1 MKDDGPRPSVVEDD
15 AYGVPQTAAD
25 AADAMPEI
33 DAIVA
38 FRTLDRPVVH
48 GEGHRIA
55 LSQRYHLGPA
65 LHAWPLLGQDKL
77 AACEIAFGFREQD
90 CNLQRECEVAVKR
103 RWRSLDVAAV
113 WRFHVGCRRAGYADG
128 RRHRADIEASS
139 LCEVGSAAGWRRP
152 ADQDGTGVPVPDRP
166 AVPAPDRGPRTQDD
180 DAVWAKREE
189 QIRGVVESTAGLYGD
204 LQGIAGRSLLEIDG
218 LELPLLDGPAADAAE

>member
-1 MKDDGPRPSVVEDD
+1 VEDD

-38 FRTLDRPVVH
+38 FRALDRPVVH

-55 LSQRYHLGPA
+55 LPQGYHLGPA

-90 CNLQRECEVAVKR
+90 CSLQRECEVAVKILMQAVEVARHVLQQQR
-103 RWRSLDVAAV
+103 RWPRLTLDV
-113 WRFHVGCRRAGYADG
+113 
-128 RRHRADIEASS
+128 
-139 LCEVGSAAGWRRP
+139 
-152 ADQDGTGVPVPDRP
+152 T
-166 AVPAPDRGPRTQDD
+166 
-180 DAVWAKREE
+180 
-189 QIRGVVESTAGLYGD
+189 
-204 LQGIAGRSLLEIDG
+204 LL
-218 LELPLLDGPAADAAE
+218 